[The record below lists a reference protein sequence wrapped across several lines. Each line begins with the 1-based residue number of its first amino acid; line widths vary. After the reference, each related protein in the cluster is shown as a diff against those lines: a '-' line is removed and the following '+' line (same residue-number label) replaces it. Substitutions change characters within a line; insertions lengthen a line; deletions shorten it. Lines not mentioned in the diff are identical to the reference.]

1 MDHVSRTAIEGNF
14 ASVGWEAIF
23 VFSIAIALL
32 VYIAMRSSTSPRSL
46 RKHPRPFPPD
56 DRSHST
62 SSTSSSSGRT
72 SGADQSA
79 EVSPAATVGSDYYVP
94 TSDELKGEIKEHILN
109 RQKRDALQLSRELV
123 NEYRRRLESGEAKD
137 IYCVIANPL
146 VDDYTV
152 MRLCEEVL
160 KYRGWSATNRGN
172 GTASI
177 GPLNGNRSCSFTPV
191 DLHPI
196 AESDSLADLIESNI
210 IAPRKAL
217 ALRVAKELVD
227 GYRHK
232 LEAEQLTSEGIT
244 VTLAERIDYDVLI
257 EVENILAPRGWSVN
271 QREGSS
277 YSLWPAEKRDKP
289 YRGGPF
295 MLV

>member
-32 VYIAMRSSTSPRSL
+32 VCIAMRSSTSPRSL

-56 DRSHST
+56 DRSPST
-62 SSTSSSSGRT
+62 SSTSSSSGRS

-123 NEYRRRLESGEAKD
+123 NEYRRLLESGEAKD

-146 VDDYTV
+146 LDDYTI
-152 MRLCEEVL
+152 RDLCGTIL
-160 KYRGWSATNRGN
+160 LSRGWSASWN
-172 GTASI
+172 GSGSVFFGPI
-177 GPLNGNRSCSFTPV
+177 GVGPRCSFSPADINTIP
-191 DLHPI
+191 D
-196 AESDSLADLIESNI
+196 SQSLAELIESNI

-227 GYRHK
+227 GYRLK
-232 LEAEQLTSEGIT
+232 LEAEQPTSEGIT

-257 EVENILAPRGWSVN
+257 AVENILAPRGWSVT

-277 YSLWPAEKRDKP
+277 YSLWPTEKRDKP

-295 MLV
+295 MLL

>member
-1 MDHVSRTAIEGNF
+1 MGWAEIIFFALAVAIVTA
-14 ASVGWEAIF
+14 V
-23 VFSIAIALL
+23 ALL
-32 VYIAMRSSTSPRSL
+32 SGTTKPQH
-46 RKHPRPFPPD
+46 RKHPRPFPRD
-56 DRSHST
+56 DE
-62 SSTSSSSGRT
+62 SSSS
-72 SGADQSA
+72 SSSSSLSPQSA
-79 EVSPAATVGSDYYVP
+79 EMSPAATVGSDYYVP
-94 TSDELKGEIKEHILN
+94 TSDELKGEIKERIHD

-123 NEYRRRLESGEAKD
+123 SEYRRRLESGEAKD

-160 KYRGWSATNRGN
+160 KYRGWSATNHGN
-172 GTASI
+172 GTAFI
-177 GPLNGNRSCSFTPV
+177 GPLNGNRSCSFTPI

-196 AESDSLADLIESNI
+196 AESDSLAELIESNV

-217 ALRVAKELVD
+217 ALSLAKQLVD
-227 GYRHK
+227 GYRLK
-232 LEAEQLTSEGIT
+232 LEAEQPTSEGIT

-257 EVENILAPRGWSVN
+257 AVENILAPRGWSLT

-277 YSLWPAEKRDKP
+277 YSLWPTEKRDKP